1 MIVERRVRDDGGKN
15 REDVG
20 EQWRAKWSR
29 HTTGTLSLGVMQS
42 VMSEESECCLMCI
55 TECITECI
63 WDCIYCAAAH
73 LPHYSDHP
81 PCLTHINCYLSTLST
96 PRVCDYI
103 SKRVGWTWTWMIML
117 RLTERRHERL
127 LPLRHFMWTV
137 MYGDHESLQHAAACE
152 VCRSMQGWEVAGSGY
167 LDTRESHWARSSKS
181 TIKQVL
187 VLERKLEPELGGE
200 NRGLIFLDIHFPLG
214 WWPDWRLPASQVWRD
229 PGTDTRAICHI
240 NYQTKN
246 MRPTSHNHYK
256 AIWDPIWGAGLG
268 IMFL

>member
-1 MIVERRVRDDGGKN
+1 MEQTHDRNTQPGSDAVSDVWGEWMLSDVYHRVY
-15 REDVG
+15 
-20 EQWRAKWSR
+20 
-29 HTTGTLSLGVMQS
+29 H
-42 VMSEESECCLMCI
+42 
-55 TECITECI
+55 
-63 WDCIYCAAAH
+63 
-73 LPHYSDHP
+73 
-81 PCLTHINCYLSTLST
+81 
-96 PRVCDYI
+96 RVY
-103 SKRVGWTWTWMIML
+103 L
-117 RLTERRHERL
+117 RLYLLLRRPPPPLLWSPSLSDSHKL
-127 LPLRHFMWTV
+127 LPQHIIHPQSLWLYFQKGWLNLNMNDHAEIDREKSWTTSSSQTLYV
-137 MYGDHESLQHAAACE
+137 NSNVWRSWESAACCSVWGVQE
-152 VCRSMQGWEVAGSGY
+152 YAGVRGGGIRLPRYPGVS
-167 LDTRESHWARSSKS
+167 LSSKS

-256 AIWDPIWGAGLG
+256 AIRDPIWGAGLG